1 MGTRDD
7 IFEVR
12 IGRIGRD
19 KTPIQGPMQGVIG
32 RAKRAASG
40 AGKTTKLSGLRAHF
54 RKGGGAAQ
62 AKPRGFSGAQRRVV
76 VKARIVP
83 HDAGKAAALKTH
95 VAYLAREGRAN
106 ARDGA
111 PELERAASLEASPEL
126 SRQVDYLAR
135 DSAEDRGPY
144 VFYDGAHEGVDAKA
158 ITASWADDT
167 RHFRLIISAEDGA
180 ALGDL
185 KPLVREVM
193 GDLEMKLGTRL
204 EWAAVDHWD
213 TDNPHTHVLIR
224 GRRADWTDL
233 VIPRKIISHGI
244 REHAQEV
251 ATRVLGPRPA
261 LSPDVSRAKEIASPA
276 LTPLDR
282 ELMIRARN
290 GLLDAPEQGRT
301 DLIGRLERLEIWGL
315 AARHADGRWGLA
327 NDLKTNLE
335 ALGER
340 IEINRMLERVEGLAL
355 ADFDILEADR
365 GAPAIGRLVH
375 AGMVD
380 ELSER
385 TIAVIEDDH
394 GRLRYAGFER
404 TEDLAVFAGAER
416 GAIVEFEPRTPTL
429 KPADQAVAR
438 VAAETGGLYSPAHH
452 SALEPHADPTLMA
465 SNVRRLEAMRR
476 AGFVARRP
484 DGVFEIAPDHQK
496 RALKYEANRLVRT
509 PVQARIT
516 SYWTLGEQEQAL
528 GLTHLDRVLARE
540 EPMPDGP
547 GGFTREFEAALQ
559 RRRLFLIEQG
569 VMGRTDMALSPD
581 ALDRLASR
589 ELQSTA
595 HRLEQ
600 QLGRPVLTHLG
611 THVEGVYA
619 RRIDLAQGRYALLWQ
634 RETAQLVPWRPA
646 LEQFAGRHV
655 QGIVR
660 GQSISWGLWRGRTVG
675 LPPM

>member
-1 MGTRDD
+1 M
-7 IFEVR
+7 
-12 IGRIGRD
+12 
-19 KTPIQGPMQGVIG
+19 
-32 RAKRAASG
+32 
-40 AGKTTKLSGLRAHF
+40 AH
-54 RKGGGAAQ
+54 G
-62 AKPRGFSGAQRRVV
+62 
-76 VKARIVP
+76 
-83 HDAGKAAALKTH
+83 AGKAAPLQTH
-95 VAYLAREGRAN
+95 VAYLAREGRAH
-106 ARDGA
+106 ARSATPD
-111 PELERAASLEASPEL
+111 LERAAPQQADPEL
-126 SRQVDYLAR
+126 SRQINYLAR
-135 DSAEDRGPY
+135 DGAEDHGRY
-144 VFYDGAHEGVDAKA
+144 VFYDGARDGVDAKA
-158 ITASWADDT
+158 MTASWADDT

-185 KPLVREVM
+185 KPFVREIM
-193 GDLEMKLGTRL
+193 GDLEAKLGTPL

-224 GRRADWTDL
+224 GRRADGADL

-244 REHAQEV
+244 REHGQEV

-261 LSPDVSRAKEIASPA
+261 LSRDVSRAKEIASPA

-282 ELMIRARN
+282 KLMNRARN
-290 GLLDAPEQGRT
+290 GLLDAPEHGRT
-301 DLIGRLERLEIWGL
+301 DLIGRLERLELWGL
-315 AARHADGRWGLA
+315 AARHADGRWALA
-327 NDLKTNLE
+327 DDLKTNLE
-335 ALGER
+335 TLGER

-375 AGMVD
+375 LGLVD

-385 TIAVIEDDH
+385 TIAVIEDAH
-394 GRLRYAGFER
+394 GRLRYAGFDR

-452 SALEPHADPTLMA
+452 QALEPHANPNLLA
-465 SNVRRLEAMRR
+465 SNVRRLEALRR
-476 AGFVARRP
+476 AGFVARRR
-484 DGVFEIAPDHQK
+484 DGVFEIAPDHLK
-496 RALKYEANRLVRT
+496 RALKHEAKRLART
-509 PVQARIT
+509 PVQARIA
-516 SYWTLGEQEQAL
+516 SYWALGEQEKAL

-569 VMGRTDMALSPD
+569 VMGHTDMALSTN

-600 QLGRPVLTHLG
+600 QLERPVLTHLG
-611 THVEGVYA
+611 AHVEGVYA